1 MDIRQLEYFL
11 AVCERGSINK
21 AAACLYTTQPNVS
34 KVIASFEAELG
45 RELFKRSHRGMQLT
59 PYGNTI
65 RQYAESVLK
74 HIKLIMDAAGPAAC
88 NKLSVATYRSDVVA
102 KLLVDFYKEHKNKIV
117 LEYH

>member
-45 RELFKRSHRGMQLT
+45 RELFKRSHRGM
-59 PYGNTI
+59 
-65 RQYAESVLK
+65 
-74 HIKLIMDAAGPAAC
+74 
-88 NKLSVATYRSDVVA
+88 
-102 KLLVDFYKEHKNKIV
+102 
-117 LEYH
+117 

>member
-1 MDIRQLEYFL
+1 M

-74 HIKLIMDAAGPAAC
+74 HIKLIMDAAGLRPAI
-88 NKLSVATYRSDVVA
+88 NFLW
-102 KLLVDFYKEHKNKIV
+102 LLTAAMLWQSFW
-117 LEYH
+117 

>member
-74 HIKLIMDAAGPAAC
+74 HIKLIMDAAGLRPAINFLWQLTAAM
-88 NKLSVATYRSDVVA
+88 LWQS
-102 KLLVDFYKEHKNKIV
+102 FW
-117 LEYH
+117 